1 MEYSRYLYWESQ
13 ISEWLLFA
21 SDLSVMLGHAGT
33 HLGWHSK
40 ELSWIILI
48 FFAFPKDSEKRR
60 WSIFNWCGMLLAIWH
75 FLCWKL
81 QDHAPRSS
89 TIHSAWSG
97 WTHGAE
103 RKTVAESVLS
113 TGRPHVACQ
122 HIASVGAGEW
132 TLTDSTCVEKMGM
145 FVLESI
151 SLDLDTL
158 SQCALEAPIKHAA
171 FVAEALHPCWFDSDW
186 NFGHGCCSNAATW
199 KMNRI
204 DPKISQRIT
213 IWFDVFWMKVSF

>member
-1 MEYSRYLYWESQ
+1 MEPVVSILQLWNIQGICIENHKFQNDYCLLQ
-13 ISEWLLFA
+13 ILN
-21 SDLSVMLGHAGT
+21 VMLGHAGT

-89 TIHSAWSG
+89 TLHSAWSG

-113 TGRPHVACQ
+113 TGRPHVSCQ

-132 TLTDSTCVEKMGM
+132 TLYRQYLRRKNGDVCFGIDIIGPGYPLPMCFGSTNKTCRVCGRGSTSTLVW
-145 FVLESI
+145 FGLEFWTWM
-151 SLDLDTL
+151 L
-158 SQCALEAPIKHAA
+158 LE
-171 FVAEALHPCWFDSDW
+171 
-186 NFGHGCCSNAATW
+186 CCHLEDESN
-199 KMNRI
+199 R
-204 DPKISQRIT
+204 PKN
-213 IWFDVFWMKVSF
+213 

>member
-1 MEYSRYLYWESQ
+1 MEPVVSILQLWNIQGICIENHKFQNDYCLLQ
-13 ISEWLLFA
+13 ILN
-21 SDLSVMLGHAGT
+21 VMLGHAGT

-113 TGRPHVACQ
+113 TGRPHVSCQ

-132 TLTDSTCVEKMGM
+132 TLTDSSVEKMGM
-145 FVLESI
+145 FVLQSIYPLPTCFGSTNKTCRVCGRGSTSMLVWFGLEFWTWMLLECCHLEDES
-151 SLDLDTL
+151 
-158 SQCALEAPIKHAA
+158 
-171 FVAEALHPCWFDSDW
+171 
-186 NFGHGCCSNAATW
+186 
-199 KMNRI
+199 NR
-204 DPKISQRIT
+204 PKN
-213 IWFDVFWMKVSF
+213 

>member
-1 MEYSRYLYWESQ
+1 MEPVVSILQLWNIQGICIENHKFQNDYCLLQ
-13 ISEWLLFA
+13 ILN
-21 SDLSVMLGHAGT
+21 VMLGHAGT

-89 TIHSAWSG
+89 TLHSAWSG

-103 RKTVAESVLS
+103 RKTVAESLLS
-113 TGRPHVACQ
+113 TGRPHVSCQ
-122 HIASVGAGEW
+122 HIASVGAGEPGSGPLPTVPASKKW
-132 TLTDSTCVEKMGM
+132 GCLFWNRYHRTWIPSPN
-145 FVLESI
+145 VLW
-151 SLDLDTL
+151 
-158 SQCALEAPIKHAA
+158 KH
-171 FVAEALHPCWFDSDW
+171 
-186 NFGHGCCSNAATW
+186 
-199 KMNRI
+199 
-204 DPKISQRIT
+204 Q
-213 IWFDVFWMKVSF
+213 